1 MGSEMCIRDRYS
13 EVRGTLCEKI
23 MSSLDPPV
31 GYSSNQ
37 RMSLWCNVLAP
48 QMSKTL
54 SSAKNKIT
62 QSMREQFNCKFYEVS
77 CESSLTF

>member
-1 MGSEMCIRDRYS
+1 MWQISNHEEEIKKLQRREVVASIRK
-13 EVRGTLCEKI
+13 T
-23 MSSLDPPV
+23 
-31 GYSSNQ
+31 
-37 RMSLWCNVLAP
+37 SLWCNVLAP

-77 CESSLTF
+77 CDMVFNNILIILIVYIISL